1 MIVGLIALLF
11 LGGDAHPLLAY
22 VDAYQDRLEA
32 VVTDEGRLDQAKK
45 VFKEFSD
52 RTKDRDKEVSKMAK
66 QLGKTIG
73 AKNPTDAEIDAVW
86 DQYYQDVDAFHSVV
100 VDTRTELKQYVTRD
114 EWQAI
119 YGPPV
124 TTK

>member
-11 LGGDAHPLLAY
+11 LGGDAHPLIAY
-22 VDAYQDRLEA
+22 VDVYQDRLEN
-32 VVTDEGRLDQAKK
+32 VVTDEGRLEQAKN
-45 VFKEFSD
+45 VFKEFTD
-52 RTKDRDKEVSKMAK
+52 RTKARDKEVSETAK

-73 AKNPTDAEIDAVW
+73 AKNSTAAEIDAVW
-86 DQYYQDVDAFHSVV
+86 GQYYQDIDAYHSMM
-100 VDTRTELKQYVTRD
+100 VDTRSELKQTLTRD

-124 TTK
+124 TIN

>member
-32 VVTDEGRLDQAKK
+32 VVTDEGRLDQATK

-52 RTKDRDKEVSKMAK
+52 RTKDRDKEVSKTAK

-73 AKNPTDAEIDAVW
+73 AKNPTAAEIDAVW
-86 DQYYQDVDAFHSVV
+86 DQYYQDVDAYHSVV

-124 TTK
+124 TKK

>member
-32 VVTDEGRLDQAKK
+32 VVTDEGRLDQATK

-52 RTKDRDKEVSKMAK
+52 RTKDRDKEVSKTAK

-73 AKNPTDAEIDAVW
+73 AKNPTAAEIDAVW
-86 DQYYQDVDAFHSVV
+86 DQYYQDVDAYHSVV

>member
-32 VVTDEGRLDQAKK
+32 VVTDEGRLDQATK

-52 RTKDRDKEVSKMAK
+52 RTKDRDKEVSKTAK

-73 AKNPTDAEIDAVW
+73 AKNPTAAEIDAVW
-86 DQYYQDVDAFHSVV
+86 DQYYQDVDAYHSLV

-124 TTK
+124 TKK

>member
-32 VVTDEGRLDQAKK
+32 VVTDEGRLDQATK

-52 RTKDRDKEVSKMAK
+52 RTKDRDKEVSKTAK

-73 AKNPTDAEIDAVW
+73 AKNPTAAEIDAVW